1 MPDTPNFAITYPCE
15 GTPVTLNDFYEFA
28 TDIEAAFVAVDAEA
42 VAVTN
47 APYAIQVT
55 STTPALA
62 VATTLIFVASAFNVS
77 SGITVAANAFTAIT
91 PGLYEVTAQTQGVDS
106 TLTMTSGRTSILKN
120 GVLVNAIKRKPVIGL
135 PSVSNM
141 TITAPVNLLAGDAVT
156 FQYLWTGTGA
166 LTGPL
171 AASVSIQLLSTP

>member
-1 MPDTPNFAITYPCE
+1 MPDTPNFGITYPCE
-15 GTPVTLNDFYEFA
+15 GSAITLADFA
-28 TDIEAAFVAVDAEA
+28 TFANDVDAAFAAVDATA
-42 VAVTN
+42 TAVTH

-62 VATTLIFVASAFNVS
+62 VATTLVFVASAFNFS
-77 SGITVAANAFTAIT
+77 SGVAVIGNTFQAIT
-91 PGLYEVTAQTQGVDS
+91 PGLYEVTAQTQSVTS

-141 TITAPVNLLAGDAVT
+141 TITAPVDLLLGDTVS

-171 AASVSIQLLSTP
+171 AASVSTQLLSTP